1 MKTRTDSILTQRRK
15 DAKPVFGVFESLR
28 LCAKL
33 ALCLVATLLVATNG
47 FGQTAANTDEAR
59 SGWKFRRSVTV
70 TTAGQPAAFAS
81 LPLPPEVAAAAQPD
95 LRDLRLI
102 GSDGQETPF
111 VVDRKTDR
119 KVARQWDGN
128 LTDTRSDKKL
138 RTVWTVDF
146 REPRRFDTI
155 ELRIDSVDF
164 AKRFRVEASD
174 DATGWRELAADAG
187 IFDRQWNFRVH
198 HTVIRLP
205 SPQTAR
211 YMRLTADDQRSAP
224 ISIRGVAVHI
234 ARDVAGERWS
244 RRANLEQESDAGTTR
259 RYQLDLPPGLPI
271 EKVEIEADDVAFS
284 RRVALVEE
292 REISGRQT
300 RITLGSG
307 EVYRLKLEDDGLN
320 GEALSFSVS
329 APQGGRLRL
338 EVQNGDSPPLR
349 TLRVTVSGVASRLL
363 FPVAGGGGSR
373 PPGAMSNA
381 EESRPE
387 VATHLTLY
395 YGNTA
400 TRAAVYDLEMLKMR
414 LGLNPRFVA
423 ARLGPETPNPLYR
436 PVPPMQFVAP
446 HGAPLEARQWKMGRA
461 LTQPKVEDIY
471 TVTLA
476 AADLAVLRADFGD
489 LRVVGVS
496 GRQIPFILESNAAE
510 AEVALRIEPDT
521 RPARRGQRGS
531 VSRYRLTV
539 PDADGKPMTLPLQ
552 QLWLDAAE
560 TFFSRP
566 ATLSA
571 PSHDPRR
578 GDYVLFSGVLSRR
591 AGRDPIQL
599 HVDGG
604 RYDTLFLQIEE
615 GDNAP
620 LTLEKVRAAV
630 SVPRVVFKLKP
641 EEENY
646 RLLLGNEHAQP
657 PTYDIQ
663 TLRREVLA
671 YSAVPVSLA
680 PLEPNPAYRRFAAD
694 YFKSA
699 PPTVLLWAVLL
710 VAVVGLLVL
719 TVRLLKKTPV

>member
-1 MKTRTDSILTQRRK
+1 MKTPSSENLTQRRQG
-15 DAKPVFGVFESLR
+15 AKPGRAAFASLR
-28 LCAKL
+28 LCVKL
-33 ALCLVATLLVATNG
+33 ALCLGATLLVATGG

-70 TTAGQPAAFAS
+70 TTAGQPAAFAA

-102 GSDGQETPF
+102 GADGRETPF
-111 VVDRKTDR
+111 VVERKTDR
-119 KVARQWDGN
+119 KVARQWDGD
-128 LTDTRSDKKL
+128 LTDTRSAKKL

-155 ELRIDSVDF
+155 ELRIGDTNF

-211 YMRLTADDQRSAP
+211 YVRLTADDQRSAP

-244 RRANLEQESDAGTTR
+244 RRAGIAQESDAGTTS
-259 RYQLDLPPGLPI
+259 RYRLDLPPGLPI
-271 EKVEIEADDVAFS
+271 EKVEIESDDVAFS
-284 RRVALVEE
+284 RCLALVEE
-292 REISGRQT
+292 REISGRRT
-300 RITLGSG
+300 SITLGSG
-307 EVYRLKLEDDGLN
+307 EVYRLKLEDDGLS
-320 GEALSFSVS
+320 GETLSFSVGT
-329 APQGGRLRL
+329 PQGGGLTL

-349 TLRVTVSGVASRLL
+349 NLRVTVSGVASRVL
-363 FPVAGGGGSR
+363 FPAAGADGQW
-373 PPGAMSNA
+373 
-381 EESRPE
+381 
-387 VATHLTLY
+387 TLY

-423 ARLGPETPNPLYR
+423 AGLGPETRNPRYQ

-446 HGAPLEARQWKMGRA
+446 HGAPLEARQWKMARA
-461 LTQPKVEDIY
+461 LMLPKVEDIY

-476 AADLAVLRADFGD
+476 AADLALLRPDFGD

-521 RPARRGQRGS
+521 RPARRGQRGN

-539 PDADGKPMTLPLQ
+539 PDAGGKPMTLPLQ
-552 QLWLDAAE
+552 QLRLDAAE

-571 PSHDPRR
+571 PSHDPRH
-578 GDYVLFSGVLSRR
+578 GDYTLFAGELSRR
-591 AGRDPIQL
+591 AGRDPIQI

-620 LTLEKVRAAV
+620 LTLEKARAAV

-641 EEENY
+641 EEESY

-657 PTYDIQ
+657 PRYDIQ

-680 PLEPNPAYRRFAAD
+680 PLESNPAYRRFAAD